1 VQPTTNVQSTTE
13 APITV
18 ATVAGIVVAF
28 IVVIVI
34 LVVIMGAVIG
44 ILTARNKRYT
54 FSIQEHP
61 M

>member
-1 VQPTTNVQSTTE
+1 MQPTTNVQPTTE

-28 IVVIVI
+28 VVVIVI
-34 LVVIMGAVIG
+34 LVIVMGVVIG

-54 FSIQEHP
+54 FSIQEHE

>member
-1 VQPTTNVQSTTE
+1 MQPTTET
-13 APITV
+13 PITV

-28 IVVIVI
+28 VVVIVI

-54 FSIQEHP
+54 FSIQKHP